1 LGLAYSPFE
10 DGRTKLV
17 AGYSVVHEYTNL
29 ELFSRA
35 YDQLAI
41 TTPFGS
47 QGVPEP
53 GSPTYFRIG
62 QDLTLPRYDN
72 YSAGAERSLARNYD
86 LKLEFLKRHTHNG
99 FAYTQEPSATSLF
112 QPQVLTYGLGGTYM
126 LSNIRRD
133 AYHGLDATL
142 RHTFGD
148 QYEWMAS
155 YVRSRAVSNA
165 VLAPGVDIPL
175 QVTPATRPVPWDTTN
190 RILSW
195 GYLPVYPKNVAWLKN
210 WAWAY
215 LLDYRTGFA
224 FSVANQAGII
234 SGPVDS
240 YRFPANLDLNLHV
253 ERRFIFRGYRF
264 ALRGGVNNLTNS
276 RNPTAVNSTLGSPQF
291 LQFLGDEGRHFEF
304 RLRFFG
310 KKGTATP

>member
-1 LGLAYSPFE
+1 
-10 DGRTKLV
+10 
-17 AGYSVVHEYTNL
+17 
-29 ELFSRA
+29 
-35 YDQLAI
+35 
-41 TTPFGS
+41 
-47 QGVPEP
+47 
-53 GSPTYFRIG
+53 
-62 QDLTLPRYDN
+62 
-72 YSAGAERSLARNYD
+72 
-86 LKLEFLKRHTHNG
+86 LKRHTHNG